1 MLLSRGLLIAVL
13 LGATLGGAAS
23 AKPAGKERAA
33 SPVEV
38 RTVRFEGT
46 SFQVVTVDL
55 SRASLRLLRQDDEG
69 QPLKTFEALESWLSR
84 RGERLLAATNGG
96 IFEPGEV
103 PTGLF
108 IQDAKELAPL
118 NLREGRGNF
127 YWKPNGVFLLGP
139 EGARV
144 VEASRYSAQASVR
157 QATQSGPLLLAE
169 GKVHPGFHTS
179 KGLATRSG
187 VGVDAKNARRVYL
200 VLSTEPVRL
209 ETFAELFRTQLGC
222 NDALYLDGNVSRL
235 YPVSLQ
241 GGNMDVG
248 GTFSGFLAV
257 TEKK

>member
-1 MLLSRGLLIAVL
+1 MFFPRGVLIAAL
-13 LGATLGGAAS
+13 LGGTLGGAAPPES
-23 AKPAGKERAA
+23 AGKERAS

-38 RTVRFEGT
+38 RTVRFEGA

-55 SRASLRLLRQDDEG
+55 RRASLRLLRQDDDG
-69 QPLKTFEALESWLSR
+69 QPLRTFEALESWLTGK
-84 RGERLLAATNGG
+84 GERLLAATNAG

-108 IQDAKELAPL
+108 IQDGKELAPL

-127 YWKPNGVFLLGP
+127 YWKPNGVFLMGA

-144 VEASRYSAQASVR
+144 VEASRYGTQASVR
-157 QATQSGPLLLAE
+157 QATQSGPLLLSE
-169 GKVHPGFHTS
+169 GKVHPGFNTS

-187 VGVDAKNARRVYL
+187 VGVDAGNAQRVHL
-200 VLSTEPVRL
+200 VLSSEPVRL

-222 NDALYLDGNVSRL
+222 KDALYLDGNVSRL
-235 YPVSLQ
+235 YPAALQ
-241 GGNMDVG
+241 GGNMDTG